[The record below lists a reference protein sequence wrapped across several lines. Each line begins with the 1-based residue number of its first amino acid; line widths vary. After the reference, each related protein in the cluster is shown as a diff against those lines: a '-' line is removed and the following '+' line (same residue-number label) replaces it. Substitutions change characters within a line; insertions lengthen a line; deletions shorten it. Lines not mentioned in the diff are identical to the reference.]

1 MAPRM
6 AGAMRPVAPAPPPA
20 APPSTEPV
28 QISED
33 EEPAPALAWPRRFT
47 LEPFAEPDRQAI
59 IGELLRPG
67 PMTFAQK
74 ADSIILSADSA
85 AGQHLDA
92 MAECGEPGCSCSRL
106 KWPLVRPSFRQLITR
121 LALPAERPLQY
132 LGLASGLL
140 LADAEILSG
149 LSAAGATIGS
159 ITLVDAEYGKWRSQR
174 DVAALAQLSGLFS
187 PAPVTAFNTLPS
199 FMEACGLHPERFKAD
214 VLVACDPSTHVAQL
228 FRRFA
233 SEALAERGHAF
244 LLLNGGKHGTSTRV
258 WRRVAPGA
266 ASTRADALAASDAA
280 LGLEEVVLSKPSDR
294 SEGETHMRSVFDRD
308 ALAWEAEVRRQG
320 G

>member
-1 MAPRM
+1 M
-6 AGAMRPVAPAPPPA
+6 
-20 APPSTEPV
+20 
-28 QISED
+28 
-33 EEPAPALAWPRRFT
+33 
-47 LEPFAEPDRQAI
+47 
-59 IGELLRPG
+59 
-67 PMTFAQK
+67 
-74 ADSIILSADSA
+74 
-85 AGQHLDA
+85 
-92 MAECGEPGCSCSRL
+92 
-106 KWPLVRPSFRQLITR
+106 ITR

-233 SEALAERGHAF
+233 SETLAERGHANTIVSVQWIRYPSQRVNAKVAQQLDKQERGSRF
-244 LLLNGGKHGTSTRV
+244 NLQRALNHVHDKHI
-258 WRRVAPGA
+258 
-266 ASTRADALAASDAA
+266 LC
-280 LGLEEVVLSKPSDR
+280 
-294 SEGETHMRSVFDRD
+294 H
-308 ALAWEAEVRRQG
+308 
-320 G
+320 